1 MNANSANRP
10 HNQSNRAVRRTS
22 ASAYNPLTLQDL
34 RPAQEYSLFA
44 GLESTSSR
52 TLGGLLF
59 AVIFLASRGV
69 PEIASVLTMV
79 LLICLLYR
87 MDERERRIAAI
98 PLAFGAV
105 RLVFSFTAH
114 LMQFAYTSFAV
125 PSARNDSAFLEGAYW
140 LPLLFA
146 AYLFYSPWKDS
157 HTSRVIFWYSA
168 ALLLSGLLP
177 GEGYLCIWYA
187 GVYTAFFA
195 IGVAL
200 ILDFAGGAS
209 SAARPLA
216 PAQPSPAS
224 QPALS

>member
-1 MNANSANRP
+1 MPNAPNLPSARPANSARGTYRP
-10 HNQSNRAVRRTS
+10 VTREDLDPRPTS
-22 ASAYNPLTLQDL
+22 G
-34 RPAQEYSLFA
+34 LFS
-44 GLESTSSR
+44 GFESTSSR

-59 AVIFLASRGV
+59 AVIFFASRGL
-69 PEIASVLTMV
+69 PEVSSVLTMV

-105 RLVFSFTAH
+105 RLVFSLTAH
-114 LMQFAYTSFAV
+114 FMRFAGTAFAG
-125 PSARNDSAFLEGAYW
+125 PAGNDSAFLEGVYW

-157 HTSRVIFWYSA
+157 HTSRVIFWYST

-177 GEGYLCIWYA
+177 GEGFLAIWYA

-200 ILDFAGGAS
+200 ILDFSGKAS
-209 SAARPLA
+209 SEARPLSPPQ
-216 PAQPSPAS
+216 PAPAS
-224 QPALS
+224 QPAIS

>member
-1 MNANSANRP
+1 MPNASNVPSARAANSARGTYRP
-10 HNQSNRAVRRTS
+10 ITRE
-22 ASAYNPLTLQDL
+22 DL
-34 RPAQEYSLFA
+34 RPTPALFS
-44 GLESTSSR
+44 GFESTSSR

-59 AVIFLASRGV
+59 AVIFFASRGL
-69 PEIASVLTMV
+69 PEVSSVLTMV

-87 MDERERRIAAI
+87 MDERERRIASI

-105 RLVFSFTAH
+105 RLLFSFTAN
-114 LMQFAYTSFAV
+114 LMQLAGNAFAGTAG
-125 PSARNDSAFLEGAYW
+125 RNDSAFLEGAYW

-157 HTSRVIFWYSA
+157 HTSRVIFWYSV

-200 ILDFAGGAS
+200 ILDFSGRTPS
-209 SAARPLA
+209 EARPLSPQQ
-216 PAQPSPAS
+216 PAPAS

>member
-1 MNANSANRP
+1 MPNAPILPPAGPANSARGTYRP
-10 HNQSNRAVRRTS
+10 VTREELC
-22 ASAYNPLTLQDL
+22 P
-34 RPAQEYSLFA
+34 RPRSELFS
-44 GLESTSSR
+44 GLESISSR

-69 PEIASVLTMV
+69 PEVASVLTMV

-114 LMQFAYTSFAV
+114 LMQLGGTAFAA
-125 PSARNDSAFLEGAYW
+125 PSARNDSAFLEGVYW
-140 LPLLFA
+140 LPLLFS

-157 HTSRVIFWYSA
+157 NTSRVIFWYSA

-216 PAQPSPAS
+216 PQPAPAAQPAFS
-224 QPALS
+224 

>member
-1 MNANSANRP
+1 MTINSSA
-10 HNQSNRAVRRTS
+10 RRSTS
-22 ASAYNPLTLQDL
+22 RGAYNPLTRQDVQ
-34 RPAQEYSLFA
+34 PSQESSLFA

-114 LMQFAYTSFAV
+114 LMQFSAAAFAASSV
-125 PSARNDSAFLEGAYW
+125 RNDSAFLEGAYW

-146 AYLFYSPWKDS
+146 AYLFYSPWKES
-157 HTSRVIFWYSA
+157 HTSRLIFWYSA

-177 GEGYLCIWYA
+177 GEGYLCVWYA

-209 SAARPLA
+209 SAPRPLA
-216 PAQPSPAS
+216 PAQPAPAS
-224 QPALS
+224 QPAALS